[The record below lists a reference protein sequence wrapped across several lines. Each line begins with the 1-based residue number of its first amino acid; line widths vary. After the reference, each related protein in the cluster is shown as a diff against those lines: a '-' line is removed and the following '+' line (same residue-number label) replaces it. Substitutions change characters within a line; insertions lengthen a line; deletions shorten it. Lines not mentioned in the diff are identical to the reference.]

1 MNTQYKFNRDLL
13 RWYDTNGRQFP
24 WRKGNQ
30 SLYKALVS
38 EILLWK
44 TRAETINNFYPK
56 FFSIYPNKRSLEK
69 SSIED
74 LTRILQ
80 PLGLQNRRAKM
91 LKNVAAG
98 TFRERVTDEQSFRK
112 TFGVGQ
118 YISRSTLA
126 IHYGTKVIPV
136 DENIKRLLERIFN
149 FKIKNVRTI
158 STDEDEFLSS
168 LLVGDN
174 HKKFIWAMI
183 DHSSM
188 VCTRDSPS
196 CQSCTFN
203 RYCQYFL
210 RKT

>member
-1 MNTQYKFNRDLL
+1 MNTQYEFNRDLL

-24 WRKGNQ
+24 WRKGNH
-30 SLYKALVS
+30 SLYKVLVS

-98 TFRERVTDEQSFRK
+98 TVRKRITDEQSFRK
-112 TFGVGQ
+112 MFGVGQ
-118 YISRSTLA
+118 YIARATLA
-126 IHYGTKVIPV
+126 IYYDVNIVPV
-136 DENIKRLLERIFN
+136 DENIRRLLKRVFDFSIRN
-149 FKIKNVRTI
+149 MRSI
-158 STDEDEFLSS
+158 SKDED
-168 LLVGDN
+168 LLLKELIN
-174 HKKFIWAMI
+174 KEHKKVIWAMI

-188 VCTRDSPS
+188 VCTRDNPACST
-196 CQSCTFN
+196 CTFGS
-203 RYCQYFL
+203 YCKFYQG
-210 RKT
+210 

>member
-1 MNTQYKFNRDLL
+1 
-13 RWYDTNGRQFP
+13 
-24 WRKGNQ
+24 
-30 SLYKALVS
+30 LYKVLVS

-44 TRAETINNFYPK
+44 TRAETINDFYPR
-56 FFSIYPNKRSLEK
+56 FFSIYPNEKALEK

-98 TFRERVTDEQSFRK
+98 TFRKRITDEQSFRK
-112 TFGVGQ
+112 MFGVGQ
-118 YISRSTLA
+118 YVARATLS
-126 IHYGTKVIPV
+126 IYHNVNIVPV
-136 DENIKRLLERIFN
+136 DENIRRLLKRVFN
-149 FKIKNVRTI
+149 FNIKNIRSI
-158 STDEDEFLSS
+158 SKDEDLFLKE
-168 LLVGDN
+168 LIN
-174 HKKFIWAMI
+174 REHKKLIWAMI

-203 RYCQYFL
+203 RYCRYFS
-210 RKT
+210 RQM